1 MAGPILRIPGQTRRK
16 PGVVFL
22 CVFVLPLLGW
32 GAYNWWDEPLTP
44 TAQSLLDAKPE
55 AVPDSE
61 NLFLAILGFSISGE
75 EPAHERGAAALD
87 AYAKIVA
94 KGGRPLPRTY
104 AEAMDRSFAAFDEEG
119 VVLCSAGNVEGAYQ
133 CLRNSRA
140 QREGFQPL
148 VIRLSPLLLRYH
160 ELESYP
166 RYVDPRVA
174 TADDPMDNLAF
185 RVGLVN
191 LSVLALAAE
200 EGAVEPA
207 VVALGRSASVW
218 RRVLAARN
226 VSLVDK
232 LVASR
237 AYSAHLLF
245 ASELIRE
252 LSTLEGPVLESIES
266 IVRPLQ
272 DAEISL
278 AGPFASEFRMQAG
291 LWARISNPD
300 DPMVLRD
307 FPSAQSWWYRLL
319 VKKNETTLRSLA
331 DLEAI
336 LAIEKK
342 GCVDVKAAVEKAEAL
357 PPPSGSGLSWF
368 EWGYNPIGR
377 LMHASMDS
385 RRIYVQYLGRQCNL
399 TALQGMVGLQLELRR
414 HGATADSTPSQIK
427 SLGERFQ
434 DPNTGQPYA
443 YDARA
448 QTLGFGF
455 IGKNKE
461 FTTPL
466 PLRTP

>member
-1 MAGPILRIPGQTRRK
+1 MAGRILRVPGQTPRK

-22 CVFVLPLLGW
+22 CVFVLPLLAW
-32 GAYNWWDEPLTP
+32 GSFNWWDEPLTP
-44 TAQSLLDAKPE
+44 TAQELLDAKPE
-55 AVPDSE
+55 AVPQAE
-61 NLFLAILGFSISGE
+61 NLFLAMVGFPISGD

-87 AYAKIVA
+87 AYAGIVA
-94 KGGRPLPRTY
+94 KGGQPPPKTY
-104 AEAMDRSFAAFDEEG
+104 AEALDRPFAAFDEEG
-119 VVLCSAGNVEGAYQ
+119 LALCSAGNKEGAYH

-148 VIRLSPLLLRYH
+148 VLRLSPLLARYH
-160 ELESYP
+160 ELELYP
-166 RYVDPRVA
+166 RYADIRAMTP
-174 TADDPMDNLAF
+174 DDPMDNLAY

-207 VVALGRSASVW
+207 VVALGRSAAMW
-218 RRVLAARN
+218 RRLLAARN

-245 ASELIRE
+245 ASELIRD
-252 LSTLEGPVLESIES
+252 LPTLDGPSLESIES

-278 AGPFASEFRMQAG
+278 AGPFVSEFRMQAA
-291 LWARISNPD
+291 LWGRISDPD
-300 DPMVLRD
+300 DPMVRRD
-307 FPSAQSWWYRLL
+307 FPSSQSWWYRLL

-342 GCVDVKAAVEKAEAL
+342 GCVDVKAAVEKVEAA
-357 PPPSGSGLSWF
+357 PPPSGSGLRWY

-377 LMHASMDS
+377 LMHASMDNS
-385 RRIYVQYLGRQCNL
+385 RQYTQYLGRQCNL
-399 TALQGMVGLQLELRR
+399 VALQGMVGLQLELRR
-414 HGATADSTPSQIK
+414 NGATPDSTPAQLK
-427 SLGERFQ
+427 SLADRFK
-434 DPNTGQPYA
+434 DPNTGRPYM
-443 YDARA
+443 YDEKA

-455 IGKNKE
+455 IGKTRE
-461 FTTPL
+461 FSTPL